1 MNGVR
6 DPAGFGPGAPIGL
19 PPGGGSLR
27 PGQKPEEVAK
37 EFEALLLKEL
47 VSSMRATAMS
57 QDGESN
63 QLVDHLVEEN
73 LARHIADSGG
83 VGLASLVVDQVGDPQ
98 VVVTPTDHQ
107 LRLDRWVRE
116 GLAPEKPID
125 VKTERP
131 SLVNPLQ
138 GGLGSGDDE
147 F

>member
-1 MNGVR
+1 VSGVR
-6 DPAGFGPGAPIGL
+6 DATFGPSGAVAPVGL
-19 PPGGGSLR
+19 PATGGSLR
-27 PGQKPEEVAK
+27 PGQKPEDVAK

-83 VGLASLVVDQVGDPQ
+83 VGLAALLVDQVGEPQ
-98 VVVTPTDHQ
+98 VTTTSTDHQ

-116 GLAPEKPID
+116 SLPTEKPE
-125 VKTERP
+125 TEQP
-131 SLVNPLQ
+131 HLLEPLQ
-138 GGLGSGDDE
+138 GGLGPGEDE